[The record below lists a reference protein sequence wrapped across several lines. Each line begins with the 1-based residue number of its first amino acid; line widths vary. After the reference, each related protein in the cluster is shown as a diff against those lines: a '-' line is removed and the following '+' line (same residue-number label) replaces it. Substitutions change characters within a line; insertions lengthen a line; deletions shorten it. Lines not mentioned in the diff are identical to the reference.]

1 MWINPPAE
9 SKLTISVLVLLLQ
22 SSKAIATSLSMQPLE
37 GDKDTDHAFLLKQ
50 TREKTINPDIHY
62 FTKERVNR
70 FVTLII
76 SFIILV
82 LLVLPIYALYK
93 SSNGPEDVVSN
104 TKCIG
109 ILLVAT
115 LVFSTVLSLF
125 TKAKRHEILGASA
138 A

>member
-1 MWINPPAE
+1 MLTNPPGLDL
-9 SKLTISVLVLLLQ
+9 KLTNCRSKYVFCSKVRRLLHFSLGAPYDDTNRV
-22 SSKAIATSLSMQPLE
+22 SKHQE
-37 GDKDTDHAFLLKQ
+37 
-50 TREKTINPDIHY
+50 TREKTTNGQIVY

-82 LLVLPIYALYK
+82 LLVIPIYALYR
-93 SSNGPEDVVSN
+93 NGNRPDDGVANARCV
-104 TKCIG
+104 G

-115 LVFSTVLSLF
+115 LLFSTVLSLF
-125 TKAKRHEILGASA
+125 AKVKRHEILGASA